1 MTSRFKTNRKKHVHV
16 RAGHARIGKHRKH
29 LRVRGNAGG
38 MHHHRIL
45 FDKASKDNAP
55 LIDVTQF
62 GYFKVLE
69 KGLLPEGKSVLLAR
83 LVSKNAGKKIKEAS
97 GTVVLTACLGL
108 FPQFNFAFQ
117 FLCNH

>member
-1 MTSRFKTNRKKHVHV
+1 MTSRFKKNRKKHGHV
-16 RAGHARIGKHRKH
+16 RAGHGRIGKHRKH
-29 LRVRGNAGG
+29 LGVQGNAGG

-55 LIDVTQF
+55 LIDVMQF

-69 KGLLPEGKSVLLAR
+69 KGLLPEDKSVLLKAK

-97 GTVVLTACLGL
+97 SAVVLTA
-108 FPQFNFAFQ
+108 
-117 FLCNH
+117 